1 MIRLKITEI
10 KLKFDSTVDYNT
22 VVNAKINDTERVI
35 RAKVDFDLS
44 ECEEIRIAIRKP
56 DRKISENVIPV
67 GNIHNKYVDI
77 LLRLED
83 LCVAGQHLAD
93 VTFTSPTEKITS
105 SCFILNVFQST
116 TSPKV
121 PSKNYLYEFMLCV
134 NRLNEIKGGISDGIK
149 LNYSNLTALSQDI
162 TELLDSVTP
171 FKEVFENKTFDEI
184 KEDIFKREEPSFNL
198 FIQETE
204 PDTKNGIWIK
214 SNKTNVK
221 VISSK
226 YVYELLNNS
235 SNLGSLK
242 ASTYINYSSF
252 NPIMN
257 LDRLKYR
264 VVDGTLV
271 SKNYSNGYPMTIDSY
286 LITLGVDEDGV
297 TPIATSYAIDY
308 NQDDL
313 KGEQTL
319 ISRQLINGAIPP
331 KGFVFG
337 KYIYYLLEGSERKLR
352 RLHLDETY
360 HFPIYES
367 QTYKYTSKCRM
378 DLLCSSN
385 YDKYYDEE
393 SQTLYMY
400 ASGWF
405 YRYFFNEN
413 GEFDCTGMV
422 KLSENLRIGFS
433 FIVKG
438 DYIYYLPDNSYKNEY
453 GNSVKMDTQYEPKE
467 GLEMLRS
474 DGVNSEHIFRTIIKS
489 NMITGE
495 KTYLR
500 FPPKYYIYA
509 FTIED
514 GLFKVLYGVRDSNDT
529 SYLNMKYLET
539 KETPYS
545 FSGCEEDEIRII
557 LNDTDDTKYQTQL
570 IDSSVKVTPLENNVL
585 LKSNID
591 KVSYATKET
600 DSSFICDEAYYG
612 DGTSWVKFN

>member
-1 MIRLKITEI
+1 MKITEI

-44 ECEEIRIAIRKP
+44 KCKEIRIAIRKP
-56 DRKISENVIPV
+56 DRKVSENVIPV
-67 GNIHNKYVDI
+67 GNIHNNYVDI

-93 VTFTSPTEKITS
+93 VTFTTPTEKITS

-121 PSKNYLYEFMLCV
+121 PSKNYLYELILCV

-149 LNYSNLTALSQDI
+149 LNNSNLTALSQDV

-184 KEDIFKREEPSFNL
+184 KEDIFQKEESNFNL
-198 FIQETE
+198 FVQETE

-221 VISSK
+221 VFSNK

-235 SNLGSLK
+235 SNLGRLE
-242 ASTYINYSSF
+242 ASSYINESSF
-252 NPIMN
+252 HPIMN
-257 LDRLKYR
+257 LNQLEYR
-264 VVDGTLV
+264 VIDGTLV
-271 SKNYSNGYPMTIDSY
+271 SKNYSDGYPMTIDDY
-286 LITLGVDEDGV
+286 LITLGVDKDRV

-319 ISRQLINGAIPP
+319 ISRQLINGEVPP
-331 KGFVFG
+331 RGFVFG
-337 KYIYYLLEGSERKLR
+337 KYIYYILKIGERNLR

-360 HFPIYES
+360 HFPVCES
-367 QTYKYTSKCRM
+367 QTYDYTSRCSM
-378 DLLCSSN
+378 YMYLLCSSA

-393 SQTLYMY
+393 SQTLYMH
-400 ASGWF
+400 AGGRTF

-422 KLSENLRIGFS
+422 KLSENLRSGFS
-433 FIVKG
+433 FVVKG
-438 DYIYYLPDNSYKNEY
+438 DYIYYLPNQYYKDED
-453 GNSVKMDTQYEPKE
+453 GKTVRMDAQYEPEE
-467 GLEMLRS
+467 GLEMINS

-570 IDSSVKVTPLENNVL
+570 INPSVKVTPLENNVL

-600 DSSFICDEAYYG
+600 DSSFISDEAYYG